1 MDRKNDRADEKCINS
16 IYILQ
21 LYAAKGKPELF
32 ITIDLQT
39 IKIEEV
45 WKSLIDIIK
54 EASAVATGVKNSASK
69 VKGN

>member
-1 MDRKNDRADEKCINS
+1 MIEHIKN
-16 IYILQ
+16 
-21 LYAAKGKPELF
+21 LYVAGGKPELF

-39 IKIEEV
+39 IKVEDV

-54 EASAVATGVKNSASK
+54 DASAVATGVKNSASK